1 MWKMSLPYLDRRSRN
16 QNSIFFPPA
25 FAIASPS
32 LDLGEAMAEVGGR
45 IPLVEPE
52 LSPILCSSPGTW
64 QLFPRCLHRGRR
76 RSAKSIQ
83 PFSQKAT
90 LSHDLVLSFRDWNAS
105 WTNWLYSLM
114 GRIMGCSLA
123 NGSKSCLGAWR
134 FRSAR
139 MVRRRYSP

>member
-16 QNSIFFPPA
+16 QNSISFPPA

-32 LDLGEAMAEVGGR
+32 LDLGEAMAKVGGR

-52 LSPILCSSPGTW
+52 LSPVPCFFAGTSAAIAA
-64 QLFPRCLHRGRR
+64 LFARGRR

-83 PFSQKAT
+83 PFSLEAA
-90 LSHDLVLSFRDWNAS
+90 LIHDWVLSFRDWNAS
-105 WTNWLYSLM
+105 WTNWPYSLM
-114 GRIMGCSLA
+114 GRIMGCSLT
-123 NGSKSCLGAWR
+123 NGSKSCVGAWR

-139 MVRRRYSP
+139 MVRR